1 MRSFVAASGIASA
14 VAFLTALVIGACGM
28 LREAPEHVVL
38 EGSIETLRA
47 RFNADSGKVRAIL
60 LGSPT

>member
-1 MRSFVAASGIASA
+1 MSNSA
-14 VAFLTALVIGACGM
+14 IAFLIALTLAACGM
-28 LREAPEHVVL
+28 LGEAPEHVVL
-38 EGSIETLRA
+38 DGSIETLRA

>member
-1 MRSFVAASGIASA
+1 MRNVASLLLLVAA
-14 VAFLTALVIGACGM
+14 ACGA
-28 LREAPEHVVL
+28 EVDAPRHVTL
-38 EGSIETLRA
+38 ASIDTLRA